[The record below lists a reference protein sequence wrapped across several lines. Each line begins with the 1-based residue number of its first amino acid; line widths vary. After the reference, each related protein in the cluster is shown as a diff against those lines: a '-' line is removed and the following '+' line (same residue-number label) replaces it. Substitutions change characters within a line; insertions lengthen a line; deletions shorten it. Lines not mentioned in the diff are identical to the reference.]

1 MIGVLFCFLFFG
13 IRLDTGG
20 GSSEDCGSLNR
31 KYTPEAHVFVSRNQF
46 PTLLKFCSL
55 TRSHIS
61 ILLNVV
67 CPLKGL
73 YVWSIVPRL
82 VVSRDLGQVEVC
94 LVGGIWGRLWNF
106 WEG

>member
-1 MIGVLFCFLFFG
+1 
-13 IRLDTGG
+13 
-20 GSSEDCGSLNR
+20 
-31 KYTPEAHVFVSRNQF
+31 
-46 PTLLKFCSL
+46 L